1 MEKLFLFFAILLCG
15 SFGKALAYDFSA
27 ENEDGVTIYYDFYND
42 STELAVTYNAE
53 TSYSGN
59 IVIPDAVK
67 YKDQYYAVAKIGAS
81 AFARDSDLVSVILP
95 NSVRYVDRVAFYN
108 CVKLESI
115 TFGRDIKSFGQ
126 SAFYNCTSLKAVHI
140 SDLVGWCKVDFGFD
154 FDNNPLVYAK
164 HLYLNGTEVRDLV
177 IPSSIT
183 EIPQYAFEG
192 CYSLKSVTIHDKVK
206 VIHQDAFES
215 CVNLDSVALP
225 NSSFSIG
232 SAAFYRCSSL
242 TSITIPA
249 NVQSIGDLAFAY
261 SGLATVVCL
270 GEKPARFT
278 SERAFD
284 DNIYKNATVYV
295 PKGRLPWYKSDKSWK
310 QFVNWKEGLPGG
322 TNPCAKP
329 TIAYTNGELTF
340 HTETSGAQC
349 HYTITDADVKSGT
362 GEKVSLAVAYNI
374 SVYASMSGYDDSET
388 AYATLCWIE
397 ESPREEGTV
406 DRVEQVPANTFL
418 IQSHGG
424 RISVSGATDGQRL
437 GVYDTAG
444 MELGSATIHNG
455 TATIDT
461 LLQPG
466 SIAIIRMGEK
476 SVKLS
481 VK

>member
-1 MEKLFLFFAILLCG
+1 MKKLFIFFAILLCG
-15 SFGKALAYDFSA
+15 SFSKALAYDFSA
-27 ENEDGVTIYYDFYND
+27 ENEDGVTIYYNFYNN

-59 IVIPDAVK
+59 IVIPEAVM
-67 YKDQYYAVAKIGAS
+67 YKGSYYPVATIGNS
-81 AFARDSDLVSVILP
+81 AFANDSDLVSIILP
-95 NSVRYVDRVAFYN
+95 NSVRYVDRVAFYD

-115 TFGRDIKSFGQ
+115 TFGRDINGFGQ

-140 SDLVGWCKVDFGFD
+140 SNLVGWCKVNFGFD
-154 FDNNPLVYAK
+154 FDNNPLVYAH
-164 HLYLNGTEVRDLV
+164 HLYLNGTEVKDLV

-183 EIPQYAFEG
+183 EIPRLAFVG
-192 CYSLKSVTIHDKVK
+192 CHSLKSVTIHDKVK

-232 SAAFYRCSSL
+232 NSAFRSCSSL

-249 NVQSIGDLAFAY
+249 NVQRIGDLAFDRT
-261 SGLATVVCL
+261 GLTTVICL
-270 GEKPARFT
+270 GENPAPT

-310 QFVNWKEGLPGG
+310 QFVNWKEGQPGG
-322 TNPCAKP
+322 MKPCAKP

-340 HTETSGAQC
+340 NTETSGAQC

-397 ESPREEGTV
+397 ERPREEGTV
-406 DRVEQVPANTFL
+406 DRVEQVPANAFL
-418 IQSHGG
+418 IQSQGG
-424 RISVSGATDGQRL
+424 RISVSGAADGQKL
-437 GVYDTAG
+437 SICDTTG
-444 MELGSATIHNG
+444 MELGRATIHNG

-461 LLQPG
+461 RLQPG
-466 SIAIIRMGEK
+466 SIVIIKMGERCVK
-476 SVKLS
+476 ISVR
-481 VK
+481 